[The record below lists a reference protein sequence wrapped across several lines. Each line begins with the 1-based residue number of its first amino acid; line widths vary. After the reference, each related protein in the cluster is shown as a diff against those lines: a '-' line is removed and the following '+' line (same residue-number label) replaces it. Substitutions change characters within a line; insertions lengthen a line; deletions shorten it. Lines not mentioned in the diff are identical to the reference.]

1 MVANNSLGSQVLTFL
16 NNAYIN
22 KEIPMYKIHI
32 KTLPNSYLEIGSKNE
47 LVKAYNLE
55 IDEFIKKVEED

>member
-1 MVANNSLGSQVLTFL
+1 
-16 NNAYIN
+16 
-22 KEIPMYKIHI
+22 MYKIHI
-32 KTLPNSYLEIGSKNE
+32 KTLPNSYLEIGSRNE